1 MGRHRDCPS
10 LEKSAR
16 LGDPAPLPII
26 DDLSSYSPPVGDI
39 NTISRRRRSGCP
51 PVDRPA
57 MACISVSDVTES
69 STRQSRFSSVNFP
82 VDPDALEYA

>member
-1 MGRHRDCPS
+1 MRS
-10 LEKSAR
+10 LA
-16 LGDPAPLPII
+16 AA
-26 DDLSSYSPPVGDI
+26 
-39 NTISRRRRSGCP
+39 RRRYRHHLTAPTERTPFRGS
-51 PVDRPA
+51 PA